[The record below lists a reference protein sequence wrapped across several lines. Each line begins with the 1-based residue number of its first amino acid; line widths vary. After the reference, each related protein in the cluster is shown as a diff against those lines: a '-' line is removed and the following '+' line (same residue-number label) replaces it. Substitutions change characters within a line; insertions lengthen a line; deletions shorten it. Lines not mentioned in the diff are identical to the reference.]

1 MKRLV
6 LLALLGSA
14 CATTSMS
21 GDLSSIQDSVS
32 TRSALANLTLPR
44 FDVPESVPE
53 EVDNLLSRPLNAD
66 AAVRVALLNNREA
79 RAALAEVGI
88 ARGQLVTAGLV
99 PNPEV
104 EFEVRDPGG
113 EQPAQ
118 IDLGVELNLSALFLA
133 PARAGVAEA
142 TLDAEKLKAAG
153 SLLDLTWTTRVAF
166 YEVQALQQKLELR
179 LRAFASN
186 QASYETALE
195 LSKVGNIP
203 ALTLANELTSVELSR
218 VQVAEAENALLDG
231 REALN
236 RKLGLTGARTAWT
249 LEGPLPPPKEM
260 KEGEA
265 TEAKALSANL
275 ELAELI
281 FRAEAASR
289 KVGLAK
295 TESWLPHLSAGFH
308 GERDAALWELGGHV
322 TVGLP
327 VFDRAQGKQLSARS
341 EYDALRARAEGQAL
355 HVRSSV
361 RTALNRAESAS
372 KRARHYSE
380 RLLPARQEVLQQSL
394 LQYNAMQLNVFQLL
408 AAQRAVTETA
418 IAQVD
423 ATLDAWKARASVD
436 LLLAG
441 RSTPLALGAVPGSTS
456 MSVEPTGGH

>member
-6 LLALLGSA
+6 LLALLSIG

-21 GDLSSIQDSVS
+21 SDLSSIQDSVS
-32 TRSALANLTLPR
+32 TRSALGNLTLPR

-53 EVDNLLSRPLNAD
+53 EVDSLLSRPLNAD

-79 RAALAEVGI
+79 RAALAQVGI

-104 EFEVRDPGG
+104 EFEIRDPGG

-118 IDLGVELNLSALFLA
+118 IDLGVELNLSAIFLA
-133 PARAGVAEA
+133 PGRSGVAEA
-142 TLDAEKLKAAG
+142 MLDAEKLKAAG

-166 YEVQALQQKLELR
+166 YEMQALQQKLELR

-236 RKLGLTGARTAWT
+236 RKLGLTGPRTAWT
-249 LEGPLPPPKEM
+249 LEGPLPTPKEL
-260 KEGEA
+260 KDGEV

-361 RTALNRAESAS
+361 RTALNRAESAGR
-372 KRARHYSE
+372 RARHYAE
-380 RLLPARQEVLQQSL
+380 RLLPARQEVLQQTL

-423 ATLDAWKARASVD
+423 ATLDAWKARASVE

-456 MSVEPTGGH
+456 MDVESTGGH